1 MSSAISLD
9 HLTIGYRSHAIASN
23 LNATIYDSSLTCLLG
38 TNGMGKST
46 LLRTIA
52 GLQPAISGEVSI
64 RLHDDDDQMVAVG
77 NIARQQ
83 LACTVSVVL
92 TEKLDVR
99 QLTVTEVVGMGRM
112 PYVGFFGGLT
122 AEDHQIVSDS
132 LAAVGMEAFADRQIE
147 TLSDGERQKVM
158 IAKALAQQTPII
170 LLDEPTAFLDYPSKV
185 EMMKLLHQLAST
197 QHKTTLLSTHDLEL
211 AVAHADHLLM
221 LQPEPHPSSPLY
233 PISHEELQSYIN
245 GMR

>member
-1 MSSAISLD
+1 MISID
-9 HLTIGYRSHAIASN
+9 QLTIGYHGKAIATN
-23 LNATIYDSSLTCLLG
+23 LNATIHGSTLTCLLG

-52 GLQPAISGEVSI
+52 GLQPAISGEVRIHQHKDNESVPL
-64 RLHDDDDQMVAVG
+64 RCFSRH
-77 NIARQQ
+77 Q
-83 LACTVSVVL
+83 LAHLISIVL
-92 TEKLDVR
+92 TEKIDV
-99 QLTVTEVVGMGRM
+99 QHLTVSEVVSMGRM
-112 PYVGFFGGLT
+112 PYAGFFGTMT

-132 LAAVGMEAFADRQIE
+132 LDAIGMKTFAGRQIDA
-147 TLSDGERQKVM
+147 LSDGERQKVM

-170 LLDEPTAFLDYPSKV
+170 LLDEPTAFLDYPSRV

-197 QHKTTLLSTHDLEL
+197 QHKTVLLSTHDLEL

-221 LQPEPHPSSPLY
+221 LQPETHPTSPLY

-245 GMR
+245 DMR